1 MREGELLALRW
12 RNVRLLDSLIEV
24 RENWTDGVLKDPKT
38 ETSGRPVDLTAEA
51 VEMLGRWHGEC
62 GWPGE
67 AELVFPG
74 GGEGGHIPGSNVV
87 NRVLYRAMKRAG
99 IPREGE
105 NGARRTF
112 HSFRHSYAKFALEQE
127 LPLLWLSR
135 QLGHSSTR
143 VTEMVYG
150 HWEKKARQEAAQK
163 LEGVFGV

>member
-1 MREGELLALRW
+1 M
-12 RNVRLLDSLIEV
+12 
-24 RENWTDGVLKDPKT
+24 T
-38 ETSGRPVDLTAEA
+38 
-51 VEMLGRWHGEC
+51 
-62 GWPGE
+62 
-67 AELVFPG
+67 
-74 GGEGGHIPGSNVV
+74 
-87 NRVLYRAMKRAG
+87 RAG

-127 LPLLWLSR
+127 LPLFWLSR

-150 HWEKKARQEAAQK
+150 RWEKKARQEAAQK